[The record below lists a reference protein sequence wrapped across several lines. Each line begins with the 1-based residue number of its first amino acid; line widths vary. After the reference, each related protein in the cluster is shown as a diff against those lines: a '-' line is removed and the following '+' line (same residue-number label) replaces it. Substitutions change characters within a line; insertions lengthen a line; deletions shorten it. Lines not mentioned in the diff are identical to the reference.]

1 MFLLAIRVVVT
12 QSCFSRRGG
21 SGCCLSVLDAAQ
33 SPRGQLAVPRLLI
46 ALQSI
51 GVPSGCAVSIA
62 SARCTRARARLSH
75 PRLVADSQLFDRR
88 RCLRLR
94 LYRSMNVVT
103 SCAGLYVKLLSSLLG
118 PKMLHSEPDPNCSAS
133 RLPAL
138 VQNNPETAQLSR
150 LHSPRLCQ

>member
-12 QSCFSRRGG
+12 QVCFSRRGG

-33 SPRGQLAVPRLLI
+33 SPRGLLAVPRLLI

-51 GVPSGCAVSIA
+51 GSIWLCSLHCLCSLYA
-62 SARCTRARARLSH
+62 NMGASH